1 MRIASISMLRRF
13 IVTWFF
19 NIVALWVAA
28 ELIDGIGYS
37 GNEWVVVLAAL
48 VFSLVNIFVKPLVI
62 LFTLP
67 LVILT
72 LGLALFFVNLLMLYL
87 TSWIVDDFK
96 VESFGAA
103 ILATIIVW
111 VVNTVLEAVFARV
124 ETRASSATPFDRLPV
139 GLPLPCGAMR
149 PPTALRATLV
159 AALAVIALAAGC
171 GGGDDDKGAAP
182 ATCARTGPTWRS

>member
-1 MRIASISMLRRF
+1 MRLASAAMLRRF
-13 IVTWFF
+13 VVTWFF

-37 GNEWVVVLAAL
+37 GNEWVVVVAAL

-111 VVNTVLEAVFARV
+111 VVNTVLEAVFGRV
-124 ETRASSATPFDRLPV
+124 EHEHERYAD
-139 GLPLPCGAMR
+139 
-149 PPTALRATLV
+149 
-159 AALAVIALAAGC
+159 
-171 GGGDDDKGAAP
+171 
-182 ATCARTGPTWRS
+182 

>member
-1 MRIASISMLRRF
+1 VLRRF
-13 IVTWFF
+13 VVTWFF

-111 VVNTVLEAVFARV
+111 VINTVLEAVFAQA
-124 ETRASSATPFDRLPV
+124 E
-139 GLPLPCGAMR
+139 R
-149 PPTALRATLV
+149 PRERYA
-159 AALAVIALAAGC
+159 
-171 GGGDDDKGAAP
+171 D
-182 ATCARTGPTWRS
+182 

>member
-1 MRIASISMLRRF
+1 MLRRF
-13 IVTWFF
+13 VVTWFF
-19 NIVALWVAA
+19 NIIALWVAA
-28 ELIDGIGYS
+28 EIIDGIGYS
-37 GNEWVVVLAAL
+37 GNEWVVVVAAL
-48 VFSLVNIFVKPLVI
+48 VFSIVNIFVKPIVI

-111 VVNTVLEAVFARV
+111 IVNTVLEAVFNRDERYA
-124 ETRASSATPFDRLPV
+124 D
-139 GLPLPCGAMR
+139 
-149 PPTALRATLV
+149 
-159 AALAVIALAAGC
+159 
-171 GGGDDDKGAAP
+171 
-182 ATCARTGPTWRS
+182 

>member
-1 MRIASISMLRRF
+1 M
-13 IVTWFF
+13 
-19 NIVALWVAA
+19 
-28 ELIDGIGYS
+28 
-37 GNEWVVVLAAL
+37 
-48 VFSLVNIFVKPLVI
+48 FSLVNIFVKPFVI

-111 VVNTVLEAVFARV
+111 VVNTVLEAVFGRV
-124 ETRASSATPFDRLPV
+124 ERER
-139 GLPLPCGAMR
+139 R
-149 PPTALRATLV
+149 ALRRLTARPWACRYP
-159 AALAVIALAAGC
+159 AA
-171 GGGDDDKGAAP
+171 
-182 ATCARTGPTWRS
+182 R

>member
-1 MRIASISMLRRF
+1 MLRRF
-13 IVTWFF
+13 VVTWFL

-48 VFSLVNIFVKPLVI
+48 VFSLANIFVKPLVI

-111 VVNTVLEAVFARV
+111 IVNTVLEAAFNRV
-124 ETRASSATPFDRLPV
+124 E
-139 GLPLPCGAMR
+139 R
-149 PPTALRATLV
+149 PRERYA
-159 AALAVIALAAGC
+159 
-171 GGGDDDKGAAP
+171 D
-182 ATCARTGPTWRS
+182 

>member
-1 MRIASISMLRRF
+1 MLRRF

-111 VVNTVLEAVFARV
+111 IVNTALEAVFGQL
-124 ETRASSATPFDRLPV
+124 DRPRERY
-139 GLPLPCGAMR
+139 A
-149 PPTALRATLV
+149 
-159 AALAVIALAAGC
+159 
-171 GGGDDDKGAAP
+171 D
-182 ATCARTGPTWRS
+182 

>member
-1 MRIASISMLRRF
+1 VLRRF
-13 IVTWFF
+13 VFTWFF

-37 GNEWVVVLAAL
+37 GNEWVIVLAAL
-48 VFSLVNIFVKPLVI
+48 VFSLVNIFVKPFVI

-111 VVNTVLEAVFARV
+111 VVNTVLEAAFGRV
-124 ETRASSATPFDRLPV
+124 EGERERYAD
-139 GLPLPCGAMR
+139 
-149 PPTALRATLV
+149 
-159 AALAVIALAAGC
+159 
-171 GGGDDDKGAAP
+171 
-182 ATCARTGPTWRS
+182 

>member
-1 MRIASISMLRRF
+1 M
-13 IVTWFF
+13 
-19 NIVALWVAA
+19 
-28 ELIDGIGYS
+28 
-37 GNEWVVVLAAL
+37 
-48 VFSLVNIFVKPLVI
+48 KPLVI

-111 VVNTVLEAVFARV
+111 IVNTLLEAAFGRV
-124 ETRASSATPFDRLPV
+124 E
-139 GLPLPCGAMR
+139 R
-149 PPTALRATLV
+149 PRERYA
-159 AALAVIALAAGC
+159 
-171 GGGDDDKGAAP
+171 D
-182 ATCARTGPTWRS
+182 

>member
-1 MRIASISMLRRF
+1 MRLASAAMLRRF
-13 IVTWFF
+13 VVTWFF

-37 GNEWVVVLAAL
+37 GNEWVVVAAAL

-111 VVNTVLEAVFARV
+111 VVNTLLEAVFGRV
-124 ETRASSATPFDRLPV
+124 DREPERY
-139 GLPLPCGAMR
+139 A
-149 PPTALRATLV
+149 
-159 AALAVIALAAGC
+159 
-171 GGGDDDKGAAP
+171 D
-182 ATCARTGPTWRS
+182 

>member
-1 MRIASISMLRRF
+1 MRLASAAMLRRF
-13 IVTWFF
+13 VVTWFF

-37 GNEWVVVLAAL
+37 GNEWVVVAAAL

-111 VVNTVLEAVFARV
+111 IVNTVLEAVFNRDERYA
-124 ETRASSATPFDRLPV
+124 D
-139 GLPLPCGAMR
+139 
-149 PPTALRATLV
+149 
-159 AALAVIALAAGC
+159 
-171 GGGDDDKGAAP
+171 
-182 ATCARTGPTWRS
+182 

>member
-1 MRIASISMLRRF
+1 MRLASAAMLRRF
-13 IVTWFF
+13 VVTWFF

-28 ELIDGIGYS
+28 ELFDGIGYS
-37 GNEWVVVLAAL
+37 GNEWVVVAAAL

-111 VVNTVLEAVFARV
+111 VVNTLLEAVFGRV
-124 ETRASSATPFDRLPV
+124 DREPERY
-139 GLPLPCGAMR
+139 A
-149 PPTALRATLV
+149 
-159 AALAVIALAAGC
+159 
-171 GGGDDDKGAAP
+171 D
-182 ATCARTGPTWRS
+182 

>member
-1 MRIASISMLRRF
+1 MRLASAAMLRRF
-13 IVTWFF
+13 VVTWFF

-37 GNEWVVVLAAL
+37 GNEWVVVAAAL

-111 VVNTVLEAVFARV
+111 VVNTVLEAVFDRV
-124 ETRASSATPFDRLPV
+124 DREPERY
-139 GLPLPCGAMR
+139 A
-149 PPTALRATLV
+149 
-159 AALAVIALAAGC
+159 
-171 GGGDDDKGAAP
+171 D
-182 ATCARTGPTWRS
+182 

>member
-1 MRIASISMLRRF
+1 VLRRF

-87 TSWIVDDFK
+87 TGWIVDDFK

-111 VVNTVLEAVFARV
+111 IVNTVLEAAFGGV
-124 ETRASSATPFDRLPV
+124 E
-139 GLPLPCGAMR
+139 R
-149 PPTALRATLV
+149 PRERYA
-159 AALAVIALAAGC
+159 
-171 GGGDDDKGAAP
+171 D
-182 ATCARTGPTWRS
+182 

>member
-1 MRIASISMLRRF
+1 MLRRF
-13 IVTWFF
+13 VVTWFF

-72 LGLALFFVNLLMLYL
+72 LGLALFFINLLMLYL

-111 VVNTVLEAVFARV
+111 VVNTVLDAVFGRV
-124 ETRASSATPFDRLPV
+124 ERESV
-139 GLPLPCGAMR
+139 GY
-149 PPTALRATLV
+149 
-159 AALAVIALAAGC
+159 AA
-171 GGGDDDKGAAP
+171 
-182 ATCARTGPTWRS
+182 

>member
-1 MRIASISMLRRF
+1 MLRRF
-13 IVTWFF
+13 VVTWFF

-37 GNEWVVVLAAL
+37 GNEWVIVLAAL
-48 VFSLVNIFVKPLVI
+48 VFSLVNIFVKPFVI

-124 ETRASSATPFDRLPV
+124 GHERERYAD
-139 GLPLPCGAMR
+139 
-149 PPTALRATLV
+149 
-159 AALAVIALAAGC
+159 
-171 GGGDDDKGAAP
+171 
-182 ATCARTGPTWRS
+182 

>member
-1 MRIASISMLRRF
+1 MLRRF
-13 IVTWFF
+13 VVTWFF

-111 VVNTVLEAVFARV
+111 VVNAVLEAVFARA
-124 ETRASSATPFDRLPV
+124 EREPERYAD
-139 GLPLPCGAMR
+139 
-149 PPTALRATLV
+149 
-159 AALAVIALAAGC
+159 
-171 GGGDDDKGAAP
+171 
-182 ATCARTGPTWRS
+182 

>member
-1 MRIASISMLRRF
+1 MLRRF
-13 IVTWFF
+13 VVTWFF

-37 GNEWVVVLAAL
+37 GNEWVLVIAAL
-48 VFSLVNIFVKPLVI
+48 VFSFVNIFVKPFVI

-111 VVNTVLEAVFARV
+111 VVNTVLEAIFGRD
-124 ETRASSATPFDRLPV
+124 EP
-139 GLPLPCGAMR
+139 
-149 PPTALRATLV
+149 
-159 AALAVIALAAGC
+159 
-171 GGGDDDKGAAP
+171 AP
-182 ATCARTGPTWRS
+182 RQRYAD

>member
-1 MRIASISMLRRF
+1 MLRRF
-13 IVTWFF
+13 VVTWFF
-19 NIVALWVAA
+19 NIIALWVAA

-37 GNEWVVVLAAL
+37 GNEWVIVLAAL

-111 VVNTVLEAVFARV
+111 IVNTVLEAVFGRV
-124 ETRASSATPFDRLPV
+124 E
-139 GLPLPCGAMR
+139 R
-149 PPTALRATLV
+149 PRERYA
-159 AALAVIALAAGC
+159 
-171 GGGDDDKGAAP
+171 D
-182 ATCARTGPTWRS
+182 

>member
-1 MRIASISMLRRF
+1 MRIASILMLRRF
-13 IVTWFF
+13 VVTWFF

-111 VVNTVLEAVFARV
+111 VVNTVLEAVFSRV
-124 ETRASSATPFDRLPV
+124 EPEPERYAD
-139 GLPLPCGAMR
+139 
-149 PPTALRATLV
+149 
-159 AALAVIALAAGC
+159 
-171 GGGDDDKGAAP
+171 
-182 ATCARTGPTWRS
+182 

>member
-1 MRIASISMLRRF
+1 MLRRF

-28 ELIDGIGYS
+28 ELVDGIGYS
-37 GNEWVVVLAAL
+37 GNEWVLVIAAL
-48 VFSLVNIFVKPLVI
+48 VFSLVNIFVKPFVI

-72 LGLALFFVNLLMLYL
+72 LGLALFFINLLMLYV
-87 TSWIVDDFK
+87 TSWLVDDFK

-111 VVNTVLEAVFARV
+111 LVNTLLEAF
-124 ETRASSATPFDRLPV
+124 F
-139 GLPLPCGAMR
+139 
-149 PPTALRATLV
+149 
-159 AALAVIALAAGC
+159 
-171 GGGDDDKGAAP
+171 GDDLRPGPRSRRRRGDP
-182 ATCARTGPTWRS
+182 EVVDARY

>member
-1 MRIASISMLRRF
+1 MRLASTSMLRRF
-13 IVTWFF
+13 VVTWFF
-19 NIVALWVAA
+19 NIVALWVVA

-37 GNEWVVVLAAL
+37 GNEWVIVLAAL

-96 VESFGAA
+96 VETFGAA

-111 VVNTVLEAVFARV
+111 VINTVLEAVFAQA
-124 ETRASSATPFDRLPV
+124 E
-139 GLPLPCGAMR
+139 R
-149 PPTALRATLV
+149 PRERYA
-159 AALAVIALAAGC
+159 
-171 GGGDDDKGAAP
+171 D
-182 ATCARTGPTWRS
+182 

>member
-1 MRIASISMLRRF
+1 MLRRF
-13 IVTWFF
+13 VVTWFF
-19 NIVALWVAA
+19 NIVALWLAA

-111 VVNTVLEAVFARV
+111 VVNTVLGAVFGRL
-124 ETRASSATPFDRLPV
+124 ETDRERY
-139 GLPLPCGAMR
+139 A
-149 PPTALRATLV
+149 
-159 AALAVIALAAGC
+159 
-171 GGGDDDKGAAP
+171 D
-182 ATCARTGPTWRS
+182 